1 MPRRIR
7 AMSRK
12 GRVFRNA
19 DIFVGGDGGRFGLRA
34 CVGEN
39 PAGKASGET
48 ARNIAASWRSS
59 GSCRRNRSNLVTG
72 SAWSSFFD
80 FELRLVRF
88 RLNDWRNRRGQRLA
102 TIFGQRFAGQKNGFL
117 RGTHGR

>member
-1 MPRRIR
+1 MARRIC

-12 GRVFRNA
+12 RGVFGNT
-19 DIFVGGDGGRFGLRA
+19 DILVSGDGGRFGFRA

-39 PAGKASGET
+39 PAGKAAGET
-48 ARNIAASWRSS
+48 AGNIAASWADSR
-59 GSCRRNRSNLVTG
+59 SCRGNWNDQVAG
-72 SAWSSFFD
+72 SAWTCFFD
-80 FELRLVRF
+80 FALRLVRF
-88 RLNDWRNRRGQRLA
+88 RLDDWRNGRGQRLA

>member
-48 ARNIAASWRSS
+48 AGNIAASWAGS
-59 GSCRRNRSNLVTG
+59 GSCRRNGSNLVAG

-80 FELRLVRF
+80 FELRLVGC
-88 RLNDWRNRRGQRLA
+88 LLDDWRNGRGQRLA
-102 TIFGQRFAGQKNGFL
+102 SIFGQRFAGQKNGFL

>member
-48 ARNIAASWRSS
+48 AGNIPASRAGSR
-59 GSCRRNRSNLVTG
+59 SCRRNGSN
-72 SAWSSFFD
+72 
-80 FELRLVRF
+80 
-88 RLNDWRNRRGQRLA
+88 
-102 TIFGQRFAGQKNGFL
+102 
-117 RGTHGR
+117 